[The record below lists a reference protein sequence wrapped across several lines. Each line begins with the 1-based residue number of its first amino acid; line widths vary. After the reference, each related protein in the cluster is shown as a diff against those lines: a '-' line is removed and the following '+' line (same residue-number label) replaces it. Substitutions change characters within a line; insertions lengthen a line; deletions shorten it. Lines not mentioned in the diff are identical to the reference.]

1 MQVWNTLFSFFLLN
15 AVETKAWLI
24 RVFRVTCIPLTKF
37 EKKVVKCYVNG
48 RCFCECLLC
57 PLKRKNLI
65 TLLYPWK
72 ESIPLETLTSSSW
85 WLLIH
90 QACWLPPTKYGPEW
104 VKGAKHPLCTICK
117 CDNSYDVPLVR
128 AAPFIGKRTDEGGDC
143 YAEAVLAALFVIS
156 QGHVVCQQVMI
167 YRLLICRLIYLGKHK
182 MFCGFH
188 DVTTFMEMKNKTSD
202 VE

>member
-1 MQVWNTLFSFFLLN
+1 M
-15 AVETKAWLI
+15 I
-24 RVFRVTCIPLTKF
+24 CIPFTKF

-72 ESIPLETLTSSSW
+72 ESIPLGTLTSSSW
-85 WLLIH
+85 WLHIH
-90 QACWLPPTKYGPEW
+90 QACWPPPSKYGPGW
-104 VKGAKHPLCTICK
+104 VKGAKHQLCTICK

-128 AAPFIGKRTDEGGDC
+128 AAPFTGKRTEEGDDC
-143 YAEAVLAALFVIS
+143 YAAVLAALFVIS

-167 YRLLICRLIYLGKHK
+167 YRLLICRMIYLGKHK

-188 DVTTFMEMKNKTSD
+188 DVTTYMEMKNKTSD
-202 VE
+202 AE